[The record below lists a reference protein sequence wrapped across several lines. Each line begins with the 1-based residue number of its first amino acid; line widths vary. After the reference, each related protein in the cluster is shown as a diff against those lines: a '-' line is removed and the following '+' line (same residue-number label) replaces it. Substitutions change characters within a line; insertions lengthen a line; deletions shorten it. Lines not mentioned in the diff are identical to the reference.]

1 MNKYCCWKNTCGT
14 YTCCHFC
21 KKITKCEYKCTD
33 DINDCKYITDVDQA
47 KIDKAIHEALVKPTE
62 KKQESTGPK
71 LLKISE
77 VAKQLNV
84 KYDDIYLL
92 VTTNR
97 IKTIRVN
104 NRYFIEETTI
114 NEIKQ
119 NLQKKNSKQNR

>member
-1 MNKYCCWKNTCGT
+1 MNKYCCWKNICGT

-21 KKITKCEYKCTD
+21 KRNTRCEYECRD

-47 KIDKAIHEALVKPTE
+47 EINRARWKAFSKPTE
-62 KKQESTGPK
+62 KKQESTEPK

-77 VAKQLNV
+77 VAKQLSV

-92 VTTNR
+92 VTTNI

-119 NLQKKNSKQNR
+119 KLQNKNNKQNR